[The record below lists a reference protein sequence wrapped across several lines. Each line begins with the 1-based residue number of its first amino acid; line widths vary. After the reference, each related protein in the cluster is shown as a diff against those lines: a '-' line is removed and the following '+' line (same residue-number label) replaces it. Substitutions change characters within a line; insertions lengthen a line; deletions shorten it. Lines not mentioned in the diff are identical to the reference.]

1 MSQAHHSA
9 LSPLTSAQA
18 LVLFVSLALS
28 FAGYCSLQM
37 ALIEQG
43 QPRQVGFCLL
53 GVTLMISGIAIAIP
67 GLTRTLGISSQGGNR

>member
-53 GVTLMISGIAIAIP
+53 GATLMISGIAIAIP
-67 GLTRTLGISSQGGNR
+67 GLMRTLGISSQGGNR